1 MEADFW
7 HQRWQD
13 NLIGFHQNEINPYL
27 LEYWPQLELDE
38 GSGVL
43 VPLCGKSLDM
53 LWLAE
58 RYNVRGVEL
67 SPRAVEDFFAE
78 QKLKPGRREED
89 GFSVCET
96 TGITLYCGDFLNLSS
111 SVLGNV
117 SAVYDRAALIALP
130 PVMRA
135 RYVSHLNSLC
145 PAGTQMLLVTMAYN
159 QTEMDGPPFSV
170 EDAEIHQLFDAHWQ
184 VERLREDD
192 ILDNEVKFRE
202 RGLDRLCES
211 IYRLCKN

>member
-13 NLIGFHQNEINPYL
+13 NLIGFHQHEVNPYL
-27 LEYWPQLELDE
+27 LEYWPQLELE
-38 GSGVL
+38 ESGGVL

-53 LWLAE
+53 RWLAE
-58 RYNVRGVEL
+58 RHNVHGVEL
-67 SPRAVEDFFAE
+67 SPQAVEDFFAE
-78 QKLKPGRREED
+78 QQLQSSRREAG
-89 GFSVCET
+89 GFSVCEA
-96 TGITLYCGDFLNLSS
+96 TGITLYCGDFFNLSS
-111 SVLGNV
+111 AVLGNI

-159 QTEMDGPPFSV
+159 QAEMDGPPFSV
-170 EDAEIHQLFDAHWQ
+170 EDAEVHELFGAHWR

-192 ILDNEVKFRE
+192 ILENEAKFRE
-202 RGLDRLCES
+202 RGLGRLSEN
-211 IYRLCKN
+211 IYRLRKN

>member
-13 NLIGFHQNEINPYL
+13 NLIGFHQNEINPFL

-38 GSGVL
+38 SSGVL

-78 QKLKPGRREED
+78 QQLKPSRREED

-96 TGITLYCGDFLNLSS
+96 TGITLYCGDFFNLSS
-111 SVLGNV
+111 AVLGNIN
-117 SAVYDRAALIALP
+117 AVYDRAALIALP
-130 PVMRA
+130 AVMRA
-135 RYVSHLNSLC
+135 MYVSHLNSLC

-159 QTEMDGPPFSV
+159 QAEMDGPPFSV
-170 EDAEIHQLFDAHWQ
+170 EDAEVHQLFGAHWR
-184 VERLREDD
+184 VEQLREND
-192 ILDNEVKFRE
+192 ILENEAKFRE
-202 RGLDRLCES
+202 RGLGRLSEN
-211 IYRLCKN
+211 IYRLRKN